1 MKLANREKRQKA
13 FESQR
18 KTKPLKKSEQL
29 LYWRFEEDFEE
40 CASFVDRDVLYE
52 EEMTKILKNC
62 GFVMQIKKHEPMKW
76 DMEYC
81 A

>member
-1 MKLANREKRQKA
+1 M
-13 FESQR
+13 
-18 KTKPLKKSEQL
+18 
-29 LYWRFEEDFEE
+29 LYWRFEEDYEE

-52 EEMTKILKNC
+52 EEMMKILKNC

-81 A
+81 S